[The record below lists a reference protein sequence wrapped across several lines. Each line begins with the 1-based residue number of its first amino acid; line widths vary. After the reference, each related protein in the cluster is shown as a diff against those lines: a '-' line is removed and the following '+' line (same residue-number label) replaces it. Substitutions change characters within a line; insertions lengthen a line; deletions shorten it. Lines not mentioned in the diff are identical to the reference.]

1 MDIRRQEDH
10 PFMASSALVTEIC
23 VPLFK
28 KFDIRCFSHFRLN
41 KKRQYTGVIS
51 DSDWANI
58 YLQYELQNDDMIS
71 FNPEQCQQQC
81 IVWSEEQL
89 HPSINKVKILADAHN
104 LGQGITLTF
113 CNGDVYDFYGFAAET
128 DNMAIN
134 AKLTAN
140 SALLVRF
147 ILYYLSQIKK
157 NKRLQGNYA
166 SWCELKNVKP
176 DNESYITSSCENLK
190 GVNKEFWHKRYYFN
204 VAGHDIHFTDTQ
216 MTCLALLFERKTA
229 KQIAQYLGLSFRTI
243 QEHITAMRNKVGAQ
257 SSNDLYTI
265 LSKNDY
271 VQLYCRLYRRHYE
284 KRGVLWN
291 Y

>member
-1 MDIRRQEDH
+1 MTNDKLIIAGQE
-10 PFMASSALVTEIC
+10 
-23 VPLFK
+23 
-28 KFDIRCFSHFRLN
+28 
-41 KKRQYTGVIS
+41 
-51 DSDWANI
+51 
-58 YLQYELQNDDMIS
+58 
-71 FNPEQCQQQC
+71 FN
-81 IVWSEEQL
+81 SR
-89 HPSINKVKILADAHN
+89 
-104 LGQGITLTF
+104 
-113 CNGDVYDFYGFAAET
+113 
-128 DNMAIN
+128 
-134 AKLTAN
+134 
-140 SALLVRF
+140 LLVGTGKYKDF
-147 ILYYLSQIKK
+147 QE
-157 NKRLQGNYA
+157 NKDAFEA
-166 SWCELKNVKP
+166 SGAEIVTVAVRRVNIEK
-176 DNESYITSSCENLK
+176 K